1 LLKTS
6 ITQLTKAFNGIPPV
20 IIPLKGWLDNNQD
33 YQIAKRPIK
42 LGWTAEDYRGL
53 TEEQAE
59 EHIRKGGWIGLRIP
73 KGYILVD
80 IDNPDIGEW
89 LVKLIEKLN
98 LKAHIIK
105 TPNGWHFYFRD
116 TGKVGAQ
123 DVKLLTKGLLA
134 VDYRL
139 PRIGQA
145 VLPTQNTEGRDWVKI
160 SQDDLSPLPTWL
172 EPLRKV
178 KPEDDIP
185 IPIPVGTRN
194 DILFRH
200 ACRLRDFIKDE
211 EEIKEV
217 MRWINTYLT
226 EEPLGEQELE
236 KLIEKREGYDYIPE
250 RRKAEEERQ
259 SQTQADRLYLIGLE
273 ADIFLDQNGIA
284 WATFQQGDH
293 WETRQLRKKSFRAWL
308 LQRYR
313 EKEGKI
319 LTNTQALQSVI
330 DTLENEARKR
340 PKQKIYTRIAH
351 IEDKIY
357 LDLANDRWEIVEISK
372 DGWRVIEGNKDIK
385 FKRTEGMEALPIP
398 EEGDLGLI
406 VKYLNIEDGKDLI
419 LLLSFIVGCYC
430 EGPYPILVLQG
441 EQGAGKSTLTKILK
455 DLIDPNTANL
465 KILPDNERDLM
476 VIAVNNYLLTFDNLA
491 GISPKVGDGLS
502 RLATGGGMS
511 LRALY
516 TDDEE
521 MILEAKR
528 PIGLNGIDVGIER
541 HDLLD
546 RAILIQLPR
555 LRENERMDEATFWK
569 GYYQDRPKIL
579 GGLLTILSVGLR
591 NLPTTRVERLPR
603 MADFAKWVVAC
614 EPALDWKEGEFL
626 EVYRENREEIVENV
640 LEADPVAGGLQ
651 KLLEGKDLWTG
662 TISELY
668 QRLKEIIN
676 DDYFFKK
683 NLASPKILGRRL
695 RRSVTFIRQNGLE
708 IEFNRESG
716 GNRTRFITIKRLKGN
731 NIVGV
736 KE

>member
-1 LLKTS
+1 MLKTS
-6 ITQLTKAFNGIPPV
+6 ITQLTKAFNANPV
-20 IIPLKGWLDNNQD
+20 IIPLLGYLGGNKD
-33 YQIAKRPIK
+33 YQRAKAPIERS
-42 LGWTAEDYRGL
+42 WTLSDYKGL
-53 TEEQAE
+53 NEEQAE
-59 EHIRKGGWIGLRIP
+59 EHIRRGGWIGLRIP
-73 KGYILVD
+73 SGYILVD
-80 IDNPDIGEW
+80 LDNPDIGEW
-89 LVKLIEKLN
+89 LRKLIEKIN
-98 LKAHIIK
+98 LRAHIIK
-105 TPNGWHFYFRD
+105 TPNGWQFIFKD
-116 TGKVGAQ
+116 MGKVERQGAK
-123 DVKLLTKGLLA
+123 VLTRGMLT

-139 PRIGQA
+139 AGKGYT
-145 VLPTQNTEGRDWVKI
+145 VLPTTNTEGREWINI
-160 SQDDLSPLPTWL
+160 SLDGLSPLPNWL
-172 EPLRKV
+172 EPLRQAKE
-178 KPEDDIP
+178 EDNIQ

-194 DILFRH
+194 DILFKH
-200 ACRLRDFIKDE
+200 CCRLRDYIQDE
-211 EEIKEV
+211 EEIRGI

-226 EEPLGEQELE
+226 EEPLGVQELE
-236 KLIEKREGYDYIPE
+236 RLITKREGYDYTPE
-250 RRKAEEERQ
+250 KKGDEEERQ

-293 WETRQLRKKSFRAWL
+293 YETRQLRKKSFKAWL

-340 PKQKIYTRIAH
+340 PKQKIYTRVAH
-351 IEDKIY
+351 IGDKTY

-398 EEGDLGLI
+398 EEGDLNSI
-406 VKYLNIEDGKDLI
+406 AKYLNIEEKEII
-419 LLLSFIVGCYC
+419 LLLSFIIGCYS

-441 EQGAGKSTLTKILK
+441 EQGSGKSTLTRILK
-455 DLIDPNTANL
+455 KLIDPNTAEL

-476 VIAVNNYLLTFDNLA
+476 IIAVNNYLLTFDNLA

-528 PIGLNGIDVGIER
+528 PIILNGIDVGIER

-555 LRENERMDEATFWK
+555 LNEWERIDEATFWGSWEK
-569 GYYQDRPKIL
+569 ERPQIL
-579 GGLLTILSVGLR
+579 GGLLNVLSAGLR
-591 NLPTTRVERLPR
+591 NLPTTRMEKLPR

-614 EPALDWKEGEFL
+614 EPALCWKEGEFL

-640 LEADPVAGGLQ
+640 LEADPIARGLQ
-651 KLLEGKDLWTG
+651 KLMEGKDEWAGSIT
-662 TISELY
+662 ELY
-668 QRLKEIIN
+668 ENLKRIIN
-676 DDYFFKK
+676 DEYYFKK
-683 NLASPKILGRRL
+683 NLWSPKVLGRRL
-695 RRSVTFIRQNGLE
+695 RRSVTFLRQEGLE
-708 IEFNRESG
+708 VEFS
-716 GNRTRFITIKRLKGN
+716 RTSRNKTIYIKRLKTQ
-731 NIVGV
+731 
-736 KE
+736 